1 MTGKK
6 CSERERKAP
15 LEPTD
20 FSDWMTG
27 IKNLRRFL
35 GALSTYI
42 CMYLDK
48 ILLHLK
54 SSRYECI
61 SLNDLQAL
69 PLTPN
74 NGHIAAPCL
83 SFFLFFVSY
92 IHMKDAE
99 NECLLESMTLRRKVS
114 GGSREQMKFFPISK
128 SIMIF
133 FSLYLSLSL
142 FFSLSL
148 LSVVCVSFSV
158 FLVLLFVWLTYS
170 QAETIFQVLFSRPTK
185 WRSETKLWWISFE
198 N

>member
-15 LEPTD
+15 LKPTD

-27 IKNLRRFL
+27 IRNLRRFL

-83 SFFLFFVSY
+83 SFLLFFVSY

-133 FSLYLSLSL
+133 SLSLSL
-142 FFSLSL
+142 SLSISLSL
-148 LSVVCVSFSV
+148 FLFLFLFLFLCQREADGQVV
-158 FLVLLFVWLTYS
+158 
-170 QAETIFQVLFSRPTK
+170 
-185 WRSETKLWWISFE
+185 WWI
-198 N
+198 